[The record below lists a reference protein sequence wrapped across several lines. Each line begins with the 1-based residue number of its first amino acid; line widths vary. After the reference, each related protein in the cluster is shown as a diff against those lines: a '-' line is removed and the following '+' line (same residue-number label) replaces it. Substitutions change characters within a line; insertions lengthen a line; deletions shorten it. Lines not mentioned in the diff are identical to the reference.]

1 MTDMTRIKYQ
11 IMTRNRGFTLLEL
24 VVVIAIIA
32 VLSTIALD
40 RLWAMQVKAEKA
52 AMESVIGAIQS
63 ALGMKVA
70 ESLLAGDRT
79 DLENLAGSNPMQ
91 RLAEVPNNYAG
102 ELTDATGVLGGQWY
116 FDLRER
122 VLVYRVYNAANF
134 RGGAMDPAQV
144 RFAVR
149 LDIEALRPGKRDK
162 GIVGARLVALESYS
176 WLEHKP

>member
-11 IMTRNRGFTLLEL
+11 IMARTRGFTLLEL

-40 RLWAMQVKAEKA
+40 RLWAIQVKAERA
-52 AMESVIGAIQS
+52 AMENVIGAIQS

-102 ELTDATGVLGGQWY
+102 ELVDTTGVHGGQWY
-116 FDLRER
+116 FDLREH
-122 VLVYRVYNAANF
+122 VLVYRAYNAANF
-134 RGGAMDPAQV
+134 RGGAADPAEA

-149 LDIEALRPGKRDK
+149 LDVEAPQPGRRDK
-162 GIVGARLVALESYS
+162 GIVGARLVALDVYQWIER
-176 WLEHKP
+176 